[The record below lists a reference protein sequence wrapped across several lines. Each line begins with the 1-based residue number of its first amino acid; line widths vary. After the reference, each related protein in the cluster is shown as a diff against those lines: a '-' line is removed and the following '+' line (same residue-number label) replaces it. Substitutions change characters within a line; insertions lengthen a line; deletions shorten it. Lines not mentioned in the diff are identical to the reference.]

1 MRSHKFSPTTLLL
14 LLSALLLISV
24 TARADDNNADDEY
37 EEHAR
42 VLRLS
47 LVKGEVTVRR
57 AGGDEWEQ
65 AQMNAPLVEGD
76 TLATG
81 RDARLEIQADS
92 RNFIRVGE
100 NAVVR
105 VVTLRDEGIALSLSE
120 GTVTVRLA
128 QFDHDKEYFEVDAPK
143 STVAAERTGL
153 YRIDVD
159 AQSVRVTVREDGRAR
174 IYSETSG
181 FELRSD
187 RTARLIYG
195 GTEDEDWDL
204 SAAASFDDWDGWN
217 SERERD
223 LASRLRYEG
232 RERYYDPEVYGAEEL
247 DNYGDWEYTND
258 YGYVWSPGTTVVN
271 NYNDW
276 APYRYGHWDWCNPY
290 GWTWVAD
297 EPWGWAPYHYGR
309 WVYYNNR
316 WGWAPRGYGYNYRR
330 ARWRPALVAFVNL
343 DFGGE
348 RRVCWYP
355 LTYGQRDPR
364 GRWWSRGFD
373 PRSPQRAGSLPRS
386 TPWLRAVS
394 TVREHEFGT
403 TKVRALPAGV
413 EVAQRALT
421 NEPVRNLPFTRGGG
435 GRFEGRDGQG
445 RERRADT
452 PGGRVKGANG
462 REVLV
467 INRPAAITPAHALP
481 DRQTGATRRT
491 PGLPLDEELRRAR
504 VFNNR
509 QPRVATPSSA
519 GGALDNQ
526 SGGATGAVERPRR
539 DRRPFPDAGGGA
551 SGDTTR
557 ERGDARGRGSEG
569 GEATRSH
576 PARSQPTAVSTPGET
591 NNPGAPST
599 GGEPHR
605 RRTDD
610 RGDSNTNR
618 YTPSRPAGERP
629 TFERPN
635 EERTREKQPA
645 SPPSYRPEPR
655 ERTSP
660 PAERTSPPPER
671 ERPSRREEPPSYRPE
686 RKAPSESRPYE
697 PPPRQEQPRPSTPRQ
712 EAPRQERPA
721 SPPAR
726 ESGHP
731 AKTERSESS
740 SERKRP

>member
-1 MRSHKFSPTTLLL
+1 MRSHKSSPTTLLL
-14 LLSALLLISV
+14 LLSALLLISA
-24 TARADDNNADDEY
+24 TARADDNADDEY
-37 EEHAR
+37 DVNAR

-47 LVKGEVTVRR
+47 LVQGEVTLQR
-57 AGGDEWEQ
+57 AGGGEWEQ
-65 AQMNAPLVEGD
+65 AQLNMPLVEGD
-76 TLATG
+76 TLATARG
-81 RDARLEIQADS
+81 ARLEIQADS
-92 RNFIRVGE
+92 RNFVRVGE
-100 NAVVR
+100 NSVIK

-120 GTVTVRLA
+120 GTATVRLA
-128 QFDHDKEYFEVDAPK
+128 QLDHDKEYFEVDAPK

-187 RTARLIYG
+187 RTARLTYG
-195 GTEDEDWDL
+195 GNEDEDWDL
-204 SAAASFDDWDGWN
+204 SAAASLDDWDEWN
-217 SERERD
+217 GERERD

-258 YGYVWSPGTTVVN
+258 YGYVWTPATTVVN
-271 NYNDW
+271 NYDDW

-373 PRSPQRAGSLPRS
+373 PRSPQRAGGAGSLPRS
-386 TPWLRAVS
+386 TPWLHAVS
-394 TVREHEFGT
+394 TVREHEFGG

-413 EVAQRALT
+413 DIAQRALT
-421 NEPVRNLPFTRGGG
+421 TEPVRNLPFTRGGG
-435 GRFEGRDGQG
+435 RFEGRDGQG
-445 RERRADT
+445 RDRRADT
-452 PGGRVKGANG
+452 PGSRTKDANG

-467 INRPAAITPAHALP
+467 INRPAPFTPARALP

-491 PGLPLDEELRRAR
+491 PGHSLDEELRRAR

-519 GGALDNQ
+519 GGALDNP
-526 SGGATGAVERPRR
+526 SGGATGAVERPR
-539 DRRPFPDAGGGA
+539 
-551 SGDTTR
+551 
-557 ERGDARGRGSEG
+557 
-569 GEATRSH
+569 
-576 PARSQPTAVSTPGET
+576 PARSLPTAVSTPGEV
-591 NNPGAPST
+591 NNPGSPSA
-599 GGEPHR
+599 GSEPRR

-618 YTPSRPAGERP
+618 YTPSRPTGERP
-629 TFERPN
+629 AFERPN
-635 EERTREKQPA
+635 EERPREKQPA
-645 SPPSYRPEPR
+645 APPSYRPEPR

-671 ERPSRREEPPSYRPE
+671 ERPSRREETPSYRPE

-697 PPPRQEQPRPSTPRQ
+697 PPPRQEQPRPSPPRQ

-731 AKTERSESS
+731 AKTERSDSS